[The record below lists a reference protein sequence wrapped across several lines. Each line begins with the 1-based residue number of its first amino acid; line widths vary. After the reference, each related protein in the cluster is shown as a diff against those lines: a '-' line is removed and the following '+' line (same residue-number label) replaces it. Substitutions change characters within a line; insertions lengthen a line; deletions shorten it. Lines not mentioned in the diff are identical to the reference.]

1 MNLIKQL
8 IKHEGM
14 RLKPYVDTVGK
25 TTIGVGRNIDDN
37 GISEAEAM
45 MMLEHDIADC
55 ESEAMRT
62 WTWFPLL
69 GEVRQNVL
77 LNMVF
82 NMGMPRVLGFRNMLH
97 AIELQD
103 YTKAS
108 ADMLDS
114 KWARQVGGR
123 ARELAAQMKS
133 GEA

>member
-8 IKHEGM
+8 IRHEGM

-25 TTIGVGRNIDDN
+25 TTIGVGRNLDDN

-55 ESEAMRT
+55 ENEAART
-62 WTWFPLL
+62 WEWFLL
-69 GEVRQNVL
+69 LDKVRQNVL
-77 LNMVF
+77 LNMIF

-103 YTKAS
+103 YAKAS
-108 ADMLDS
+108 SDMLDS
-114 KWARQVGGR
+114 KWARQVGSR
-123 ARELAAQMKS
+123 ARELAEQMKS